1 MIASVKK
8 ATVAYRCP
16 HCGLAILA
24 EVDPFILGK
33 DMLRLKCD
41 CGESELMIVR
51 SQDGKVRLTVPCIL
65 CPQSHNYTLS
75 DSVFFDKELF
85 TLACTYSGLD
95 ICFIGKKELVDES
108 LRSSEQEILELLGD
122 ADLAD
127 IPRDSDRSA
136 EFFAEQV
143 ADVIAYMLAE
153 LAEEKK
159 IHCRC
164 PEGNGRYTFAYTGKG
179 VLIRCECC
187 GAEKEMD
194 ITNVMTANDFLQ
206 TDELTLE

>member
-1 MIASVKK
+1 MIASIQK
-8 ATVAYRCP
+8 ATIAYRCP

-41 CGESELMIVR
+41 CGESELLIVR
-51 SQDGKVRLTVPCIL
+51 SLDGKVRLTVPCIL

-75 DSVFFDKELF
+75 GNVFFEKELF
-85 TLACTYSGLD
+85 TLGCTYSGID
-95 ICFIGKKELVDES
+95 ICFIGQKEQVAKRLEESEKEL
-108 LRSSEQEILELLGD
+108 LELLGD
-122 ADLAD
+122 TDFAD

-143 ADVIAYMLAE
+143 SDVIAYMLAE
-153 LAEEKK
+153 LSEERK

-164 PEGNGRYTFAYTGKG
+164 PEDNGRYSFSYTGKG
-179 VLIRCECC
+179 VKIVCNCC
-187 GAEKEMD
+187 GAEKEVEVNN
-194 ITNVMTANDFLQ
+194 IMTANDFLQ